1 MRRISIGYAAQTF
14 KTRKEYVQFRRRMKN
29 RVRKISLNR
38 VWQYKCK
45 RPVLLF
51 QYEHIVP
58 YTSSGLL
65 QIKNKKDGKFHTIGA
80 VTGIGRSMYDSPINS
95 VGETISKPFSV
106 SGTITGRV
114 KSND

>member
-29 RVRKISLNR
+29 RIRKISLNR

-58 YTSSGLL
+58 YIPSAML
-65 QIKNKKDGKFHTIGA
+65 QVKNRKNGEWQTIGA
-80 VTGIGRSMYDSPINS
+80 ATGIGRSMYDSPINS

-114 KSND
+114 KNND